1 MVGSDLPGEKRR
13 PAHAR
18 RHGVSRATEDRLADL
33 GRRLPPPSEADRKV
47 MAADRAA
54 RITRR
59 LALGFVVLLV
69 VALGVG
75 GAVQWLRPLP
85 QPALRAL
92 ATPIRIPGPDP
103 SLPWPSTGEAALAV
117 QGLGTV
123 GHVRDTGP
131 TPIAALAGVLTAYVV
146 LHDHPIS
153 PGGDSGPT
161 ISVTSQT
168 LSAYQAGSA
177 AGEPEVTVAAGETLT
192 ELNALEGLLIDSG
205 NDMATLL
212 ADWDAGSTSA
222 FVTKMDLTALSLGLS
237 HTHVTD
243 PSGADPGTVST
254 PSDLIRLGE
263 AAMRIPVFSQ
273 IVSLGETTL
282 PLAGLRYNP
291 NFDLGQD
298 GIVGI
303 AAGSDTATNGCY
315 LFAARKTVNGQSVT
329 LYGAVLGQSGSNGPN
344 TAAVDAGDALVRA
357 ALGAITAVPV
367 FTARHVA
374 GELSAPWGASAPVM
388 VTQPVTVVGWPG
400 LSVAMRAR
408 LYKLT
413 VPLAA
418 GSRIGVLQ
426 IHQGSHVTSVTLEST
441 SQLSGPSASWRLL
454 R

>member
-1 MVGSDLPGEKRR
+1 
-13 PAHAR
+13 
-18 RHGVSRATEDRLADL
+18 
-33 GRRLPPPSEADRKV
+33 
-47 MAADRAA
+47 MAADQAA

-59 LALGFVVLLV
+59 LAAGFVVLLV
-69 VALGVG
+69 LALGVG
-75 GAVQWLRPLP
+75 GAVQWLRPVP
-85 QPALRAL
+85 QPALGAL

-103 SLPWPSTGEAALAV
+103 SLPWPSTGEAALTV
-117 QGLGTV
+117 QGLGTF
-123 GHVRDTGP
+123 GHVRDTEP
-131 TPIAALAGVLTAYVV
+131 APIAALVGVLTAYVI
-146 LHDHPIS
+146 LKDHPIS

-177 AGEPEVTVAAGETLT
+177 AGQPEVTVAAGETLT

-205 NDMATLL
+205 ADMATLL

-237 HTHVTD
+237 HTHITD

-315 LFAARKTVNGQSVT
+315 LFASAEDRERAERDPLWGGAR
-329 LYGAVLGQSGSNGPN
+329 AVRTERPQHRCSGCGRR
-344 TAAVDAGDALVRA
+344 T
-357 ALGAITAVPV
+357 
-367 FTARHVA
+367 
-374 GELSAPWGASAPVM
+374 GEGRSRCHHRRS
-388 VTQPVTVVGWPG
+388 G
-400 LSVAMRAR
+400 LPRR
-408 LYKLT
+408 T
-413 VPLAA
+413 
-418 GSRIGVLQ
+418 RC
-426 IHQGSHVTSVTLEST
+426 
-441 SQLSGPSASWRLL
+441 R
-454 R
+454 